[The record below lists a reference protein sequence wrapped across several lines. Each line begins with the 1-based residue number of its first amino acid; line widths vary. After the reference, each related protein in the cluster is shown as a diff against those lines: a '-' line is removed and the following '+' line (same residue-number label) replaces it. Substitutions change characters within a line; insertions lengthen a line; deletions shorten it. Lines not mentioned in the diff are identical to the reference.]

1 MESHAPSVLYGDMKV
16 EICVLMPKGP
26 LSPEKRVEIFEAL
39 EGFICLCLLYYYYY
53 YYYYYYTHTHTH
65 THIHTC
71 FSLYLARVSEKSK
84 KGKRNRLLW
93 GSERQTGRV
102 REREGGRERERADA
116 CPSLMYVPVSGLSL

>member
-65 THIHTC
+65 IHTYTPV
-71 FSLYLARVSEKSK
+71 SLFILLESQRNRR
-84 KGKRNRLLW
+84 KGKETDCF
-93 GSERQTGRV
+93 GEVKDRQV
-102 REREGGRERERADA
+102 E
-116 CPSLMYVPVSGLSL
+116 